1 MRRKPIHAG
10 AAALI
15 LAGIYL
21 AGLLLGSW
29 VLTYL
34 FGASKRP
41 GLVYTANSLAADY
54 LESGQVNPSTLSGV
68 CAVVYNCHGHVLD
81 VFQAGSALTDHDF
94 EEQGRRILPQV
105 LNGSDSLRLVLFAED
120 ISTLGYSSLIYV
132 GVPMELEDGPGA
144 LIWARELKDLL
155 EAILGYIGV
164 FTAVFAFAALFMIL
178 TLRNQRKYES
188 LRRHYVDNITHEL
201 KTPVSSIKALVEA
214 LSDGMEKSP
223 ADRNVYYGMILRDA
237 NRQERMI
244 RDILELSKLQ
254 NQGFVFTKTR
264 ISAAAL
270 FEPVLEKYETLCD
283 YGGIHM
289 HVSDELFSL
298 PVLYTDE
305 TFTRHLLEL
314 LLDNALKFV
323 PEGGDI
329 WVEASTTGK
338 TAVIS
343 VRDNGIGIEK
353 DALPHVFDRFFKGNH
368 DFNAGGSGLGL
379 AIAQE
384 ITDGLKEKLWVTSE
398 AGKGSIFSFTVHF
411 CKS

>member
-1 MRRKPIHAG
+1 MRRKPIHSG
-10 AAALI
+10 AVALI
-15 LAGIYL
+15 LVGIYL
-21 AGLLLGSW
+21 VGLLLGSW
-29 VLTYL
+29 LLTYL

-41 GLVYTANSLAADY
+41 GLIYTANSLAANY
-54 LESGQVNPSTLSGV
+54 LESGQVNPSSLSGV
-68 CAVVYNCHGHVLD
+68 SAVIYNCEGQAVAS
-81 VFQAGSALTDHDF
+81 FQSGGTLLDHDF
-94 EEQGRRILPQV
+94 EQQGRKILSRTLSGDEP
-105 LNGSDSLRLVLFAED
+105 LRLVLFVKD

-132 GVPMELEDGPGA
+132 GVPIELEDGHGA

-164 FTAVFAFAALFMIL
+164 FTLVFAFAALFMIL
-178 TLRNQRKYES
+178 TLRNQRRFEH

-214 LSDGMEKSP
+214 LSDGMEKSL
-223 ADRNVYYGMILRDA
+223 ADRHVYYGMILRDA

-254 NQGFVFTKTR
+254 NQGFTFNKSR
-264 ISAAAL
+264 IGAAAL

-283 YGGIHM
+283 YGGIRM
-289 HVSDELFSL
+289 HVSDGLYDL
-298 PVLYTDE
+298 PCLHTDE
-305 TFTRHLLEL
+305 NHTRHLLEI

-329 WVEASTTGK
+329 WVDASVQGR

-384 ITDGLKEKLWVTSE
+384 ITDGLREKLWVTSE
-398 AGKGSIFSFTVHF
+398 SGKGSTFSFTLHF
-411 CKS
+411 SKS